1 KRAKTLTNGLRQIF
15 GPARLARGPC
25 LLSLVVRRAEVEP
38 NVKPVNMFMRLGIS
52 AAAGIGAAV
61 VAALIVTVI
70 DLYVTGHGY
79 GSIKREVITLAQAGV
94 HLGMLITAIAVAV
107 STWYLVGNGA

>member
-1 KRAKTLTNGLRQIF
+1 MLV
-15 GPARLARGPC
+15 RLA
-25 LLSLVVRRAEVEP
+25 
-38 NVKPVNMFMRLGIS
+38 IS

-79 GSIKREVITLAQAGV
+79 GSITREVITLAQAGV
-94 HLGMLITAIAVAV
+94 HLSIGDLAMLITAVVVAV
-107 STWYLVGNGA
+107 STWYLVGHDA

>member
-1 KRAKTLTNGLRQIF
+1 M
-15 GPARLARGPC
+15 
-25 LLSLVVRRAEVEP
+25 LV
-38 NVKPVNMFMRLGIS
+38 RLGIS

-79 GSIKREVITLAQAGV
+79 GSITHEVITLADAGV
-94 HLGMLITAIAVAV
+94 HLSAGDVAMLITAVVAAI
-107 STWYLVGNGA
+107 STWYLVGQ

>member
-1 KRAKTLTNGLRQIF
+1 
-15 GPARLARGPC
+15 
-25 LLSLVVRRAEVEP
+25 
-38 NVKPVNMFMRLGIS
+38 MFMRLGIS

-79 GSIKREVITLAQAGV
+79 GSITREVISLAQAGV
-94 HLGMLITAIAVAV
+94 HLSIGDLGMLITAIAVAV

>member
-1 KRAKTLTNGLRQIF
+1 MRQIF

-79 GSIKREVITLAQAGV
+79 GSITREVITLAQAGV

>member
-1 KRAKTLTNGLRQIF
+1 MLI
-15 GPARLARGPC
+15 RLA
-25 LLSLVVRRAEVEP
+25 
-38 NVKPVNMFMRLGIS
+38 IS

-79 GSIKREVITLAQAGV
+79 GSITREVITLAQAGV
-94 HLGMLITAIAVAV
+94 HLSIGDLAMLITAVAAAV
-107 STWYLVGNGA
+107 STWYLMGHDA